1 MSRGP
6 INRFTLTKEMD
17 MTRIIDRPA
26 LQARIA
32 ANPRLLL
39 LEALPEEYYAQGHLP
54 GALNFPHDRVA
65 ELAPHVAA
73 RLDAEI
79 VVYCANRS
87 CQNSHIAAAE
97 LARRG
102 YTDVSV
108 YAQGKQDWIEAGL
121 PVQAAVAA

>member
-1 MSRGP
+1 
-6 INRFTLTKEMD
+6 MD
-17 MTRIIDRPA
+17 MPRIIDRQA

-39 LEALPEEYYAQGHLP
+39 LEALPEKYYAQGHLP
-54 GALNFPHDRVA
+54 GALHFPHDRVA
-65 ELAPHVAA
+65 ELAPEVAP
-73 RLDAEI
+73 RFDAEM
-79 VVYCANRS
+79 VVYCANRN

-121 PVQAAVAA
+121 PTEPAAVVE